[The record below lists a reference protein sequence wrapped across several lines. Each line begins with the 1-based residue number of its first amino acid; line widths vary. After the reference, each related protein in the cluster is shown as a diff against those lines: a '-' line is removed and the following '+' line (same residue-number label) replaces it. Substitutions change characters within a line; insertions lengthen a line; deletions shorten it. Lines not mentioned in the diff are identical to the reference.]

1 MTRIQWAPSQ
11 SKRFDPPRFRNL
23 RLANEQR
30 NPWRVNLRNLATFS
44 TTPAGYSLPRT
55 RSRGYPRFEWI
66 RDRASVVPE
75 KKRTAGKRVFLP
87 SLPSKLKGKRRERES
102 GQTVGIAFEIIPSE
116 VTWPIQ
122 ASRDDRSLGW
132 RSWNEF
138 FYIFCYG
145 IRIEYRLKLLFN
157 PFRYSHYCLIKLQAD
172 SIIILVDSSQYQDS
186 IQHWSWRFYLYSWKT
201 ANKLGLNYSLC
212 TP

>member
-44 TTPAGYSLPRT
+44 TAPAGYSLPRT
-55 RSRGYPRFEWI
+55 RFRGYPRFEWI

-87 SLPSKLKGKRRERES
+87 SLPSKLKGKRRERERES

-145 IRIEYRLKLLFN
+145 IRIEYPVSLEIAFQSVSIFSLLFN
-157 PFRYSHYCLIKLQAD
+157 QIASGFD
-172 SIIILVDSSQYQDS
+172 
-186 IQHWSWRFYLYSWKT
+186 
-201 ANKLGLNYSLC
+201 NYSRRFFSISRLY
-212 TP
+212 TTLIVEILLI